1 MNTDEKSLRSTL
13 GPDGT
18 SQRFNGWLF
27 WRFELPPVRDE
38 EFSTVLLNMNATP
51 GTPRSYSNGES
62 TRRLQQQHADAFPP
76 RADSGLLQACLLKID
91 PSGNQYGCRGSY
103 RPPPSDGEEYSSS
116 QLHLNYEDWCQED
129 DLSPEHVN
137 MGNLSSQQGD
147 KKSKG
152 APGDGAKS
160 GAKFRFGKGEPKQKG
175 KKGFPAE
182 AEPHAERP
190 RSDVIVES
198 TPSPGSSMSSSVYVD
213 THSHLPTP
221 NEAGEDDSIVEGDSQ
236 LLDDGTATLEDAS
249 PGSLSDITVFCD
261 ETKQDIMST
270 VLKRPT
276 QSLPCT
282 PADSHSECGF
292 STMGFPTIYES
303 RYREAESSSYS
314 SGGRD
319 LSTSSSSSSMDIH
332 DLNGHFRTQRGSLD
346 SSTLPFTLTQ
356 HRKVVLPPHKFV
368 GPPVSSSVPNGK
380 SAMSGSEECLRP
392 ANLYGNGSEPQ
403 QHQASPSR
411 RHSSYG
417 DVPPLDGNVLRKVAS
432 LTLDKATID
441 SKVNRPKFVP
451 EKLDFSLYEKFEG
464 QMLIHW
470 LCSAFPDD
478 HYLRFLLSKQDLKI
492 LAAQFCTNL
501 LAAGVLRQIEDEN
514 APLANLFRP
523 DLMYYWTHSES
534 RTSSAPPPG
543 KLSPTVWP
551 TSTISEASENK
562 TGQTFSENEVQ
573 NMILNLKKEHRDTV
587 DRIQKEREIALFNLR
602 GEQASKMNEYEKKVS
617 RLQREV
623 EKYQT
628 LAAIEELTRKAKRD
642 LDTSPLSPS
651 CDLKSFLSSNSQI
664 PDSLVPKSRYCQTEP
679 FFMVSVAAQTEIT
692 TFTDTAS
699 SPIKELF
706 SGLGQ
711 KSVKPLVQTVSPL
724 PQQNAADTDQSSVS
738 TVVVESADVSERA
751 QDKSPSAPTQEQ
763 QVATSS
769 IPPPPPPP
777 PALLSYLN
785 GAQAISDVSF
795 ISPIPSSSTIPPP
808 PPPPPPISSTIPP
821 PPPPPPP
828 PISVGIPPPP
838 PPPPPLLGSS
848 GIPPPPPPPPPGSG
862 AIPPPPP
869 PPPPGIGGIPP
880 PPPPPPPPGMGG
892 IPPPPP
898 PPPGMG
904 EIPPPPPLP
913 MGGGMPP
920 PPPPPPGFPGS
931 AVSATTPSSGM
942 PVSPSPLPP
951 PPPGGWYGA
960 YKIARKPPVSP
971 KVPMKPLY
979 WTRIQVQDPPAAI
992 PETKTCL
999 WQKLEEA
1006 VPSDLDE
1013 FTELFSRQ
1021 TRERK
1026 AASKTKTKKDKTKEV
1041 AKLLDQK
1048 RSQNVGIL
1056 ISSLRIEI
1064 ADVENAVYNF
1074 DTSTLDLDA
1083 LQALYEIRPTSEELQ
1098 LIKSHLDLKN
1108 DIPLDKPEQF
1118 LYDLA
1123 QIPEYADRVS
1133 CIMFQAAFTETISSI
1148 ENRLNNLK
1156 MTCDFLMSDADIQ
1169 KVFGII
1175 LAYGNYMNGGNRNRG
1190 QADGFGLEI
1199 LPKLKDVKSKDN
1211 SLTLLHYIVRSYVK
1225 LYQKDC
1231 SLDKAKLPVPEPS
1244 DAERASLVNFDD
1256 IANDL
1261 KKLYSQ
1267 IKSCESKVQK
1277 VLNSSDE
1284 EHQQPFKDKMDTFL
1298 KKAYAE
1304 HKEQEENL
1312 EECNAKFNETMEFFS
1327 WKAKSGNPSEWPQEF
1342 FSYWKS
1348 FCNDFK
1354 DIWKKEIH
1362 RKAKEELEKARKK
1375 LQDIKEER
1383 KATLVKVKD
1392 KPHGLKAKLAKKG
1405 MLLKDSTMD
1414 S

>member
-1 MNTDEKSLRSTL
+1 MNTDEKSLRSTI

-38 EFSTVLLNMNATP
+38 EFSTVLQNMNATP
-51 GTPRSYSNGES
+51 GTPRSYGNGKS
-62 TRRLQQQHADAFPP
+62 TRRLQHHVDTAPP
-76 RADSGLLQACLLKID
+76 HTDSGLRQACLLKID
-91 PSGNQYGCRGSY
+91 PSGNQYGCRGSD
-103 RPPPSDGEEYSSS
+103 RPLSSDGEEYSSS
-116 QLHLNYEDWCQED
+116 HLHLNYEGWNSEE
-129 DLSPEHVN
+129 DLSSEHVN

-147 KKSKG
+147 KKGKG

-160 GAKFRFGKGEPKQKG
+160 GTKFRFGKGEPKQKG
-175 KKGFPAE
+175 KKQFPPDS
-182 AEPHAERP
+182 EPHAERP
-190 RSDVIVES
+190 RSDVIIES

-236 LLDDGTATLEDAS
+236 VLDDGTATLQDAS

-261 ETKQDIMST
+261 ETKQDVMST
-270 VLKRPT
+270 VFKRPT

-282 PADSHSECGF
+282 PADTHSESGF

-332 DLNGHFRTQRGSLD
+332 DLNGHFRQQRGSLD

-562 TGQTFSENEVQ
+562 TGQSFSENEVQ

-679 FFMVSVAAQTEIT
+679 FYMISVAAQTEIT

-699 SPIKELF
+699 SPIKELLV
-706 SGLGQ
+706 GLGQ

-724 PQQNAADTDQSSVS
+724 PQQSAVDADQSSVES
-738 TVVVESADVSERA
+738 TAVSEQV
-751 QDKSPSAPTQEQ
+751 QDKPVSSLTEEQ
-763 QVATSS
+763 QATASS

-777 PALLSYLN
+777 PALLSYIS
-785 GAQAISDVSF
+785 GAQAAATDSSFVS
-795 ISPIPSSSTIPPP
+795 SLPSSSTIPPP
-808 PPPPPPISSTIPP
+808 PPPP
-821 PPPPPPP
+821 
-828 PISVGIPPPP
+828 
-838 PPPPPLLGSS
+838 
-848 GIPPPPPPPPPGSG
+848 GSG
-862 AIPPPPP
+862 
-869 PPPPGIGGIPP
+869 GI

-898 PPPGMG
+898 LP
-904 EIPPPPPLP
+904 P

-979 WTRIQVQDPPAAI
+979 WTRIQVQDPPAEI

-1026 AASKTKTKKDKTKEV
+1026 AASKTKTKKDKSKEV

-1083 LQALYEIRPTSEELQ
+1083 LQALYEIRPTPEELQ
-1098 LIKSHLDLKN
+1098 LIKNHLDLKN

-1133 CIMFQAAFTETISSI
+1133 CIMFQAAFTETIASI

-1175 LAYGNYMNGGNRNRG
+1175 LAFGNYMNGGNRNRG

-1267 IKSCESKVQK
+1267 IKSCELKVQK

-1284 EHQQPFKDKMDTFL
+1284 DHQQPFKDKMDAFL

-1304 HKEQEENL
+1304 HKEQEENM
-1312 EECNAKFNETMEFFS
+1312 EECKAKFNETMEFFS

-1342 FSYWKS
+1342 FSYWKQ